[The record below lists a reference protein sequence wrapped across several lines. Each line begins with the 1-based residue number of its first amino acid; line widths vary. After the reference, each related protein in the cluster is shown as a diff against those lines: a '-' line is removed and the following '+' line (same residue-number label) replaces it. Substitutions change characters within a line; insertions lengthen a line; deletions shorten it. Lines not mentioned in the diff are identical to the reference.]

1 MNNQIVFDSVAEVFT
16 YPDGLTETLEQYTTR
31 KAKFD
36 YIQTLQDALEGL
48 KVLYQNPGSLNE
60 TEYKEAKNKILD
72 DFEWS
77 GANIFNEFGD
87 A

>member
-1 MNNQIVFDSVAEVFT
+1 MNNQIVFNSLTEVFT
-16 YPDGLTETLEQYTTR
+16 YPDGLSETLEQYTTR

-36 YIQTLQDALEGL
+36 YIQTLQDALEEL

-72 DFEWS
+72 DFEWWE
-77 GANIFNEFGD
+77 ANIFNEFGD

>member
-1 MNNQIVFDSVAEVFT
+1 MNNQIVFNSLTEVFT

-72 DFEWS
+72 DFEWYED
-77 GANIFNEFGD
+77 NLFREFGD

>member
-1 MNNQIVFDSVAEVFT
+1 VAEVFT

-48 KVLYQNPGSLNE
+48 KVLYQNPGCLNV
-60 TEYKEAKNKILD
+60 TEYNVARRKIQD
-72 DFEWS
+72 
-77 GANIFNEFGD
+77 EFD
-87 A
+87 WYEDNLFREF